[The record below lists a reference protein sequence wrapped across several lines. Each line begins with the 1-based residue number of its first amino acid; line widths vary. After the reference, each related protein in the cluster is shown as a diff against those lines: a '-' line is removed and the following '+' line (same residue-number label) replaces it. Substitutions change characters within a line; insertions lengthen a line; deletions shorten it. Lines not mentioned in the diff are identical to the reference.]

1 MKRYDQKKNSERA
14 SVNLGTVRSL
24 MYVIGVPER
33 KVGTG
38 TYGWKISKSEEI
50 SVFLD
55 PRSSMDLKGKHKSTL
70 KHIIMKLFKKVI

>member
-38 TYGWKISKSEEI
+38 TYG
-50 SVFLD
+50 
-55 PRSSMDLKGKHKSTL
+55 
-70 KHIIMKLFKKVI
+70 